1 MEKRIELTEIDKFL
15 TYQRNF
21 YLFGDPIQ
29 TTIGEMK
36 FLTYKEYLMYSG
48 YISNISKNS
57 LHIYYD
63 LIEQTKKVTGRK
75 KKKEVIEQA
84 ERLKE
89 HSIYQIVVN
98 NEELLSSYIFIF
110 SKVIGEDNIEKLF
123 QDEETFLFNRR
134 VFMDMNLI
142 KEEEVSPN
150 PEIQKTIEMSRKIKR
165 ESTKDNM
172 SPNDIMTAIVAGTGC
187 SFSELREMTVFQVFS
202 MFQRYGT
209 IKNYDATIL
218 FSTVSSE
225 VDIVPW
231 SASFNLFDDSSE
243 TAIKRSEFDEKTKD
257 IF

>member
-1 MEKRIELTEIDKFL
+1 
-15 TYQRNF
+15 
-21 YLFGDPIQ
+21 
-29 TTIGEMK
+29 
-36 FLTYKEYLMYSG
+36 MYSG
-48 YISNISKNS
+48 HISNISKNS

-63 LIEQTKKVTGRK
+63 LMEQSKKIKGRK
-75 KKKEVIEQA
+75 NKKELIERA

-89 HSIYQIVVN
+89 YSIFQIVVS

-110 SKVIGEDNIEKLF
+110 SKVLGEENVEKLF

-134 VFMDMNLI
+134 LFMDMNLI

-150 PEIQKTIEMSRKIKR
+150 PEIQRTIEISRKVKR
-165 ESTKDNM
+165 EATKDNM
-172 SPNDIMTAIVAGTGC
+172 TPNDIMTAIVAGTGC

-218 FSTVSSE
+218 FSTVSNE

-243 TAIKRSEFDEKTKD
+243 TAIRRSEFDEKTKD